1 MALVKETGDGFPMP
15 ACTPISTTPRR
26 AGTAGDFAE
35 LPPFDDLPAQPP
47 PAAHHGGD
55 RDYAELPREPWEN

>member
-1 MALVKETGDGFPMP
+1 MP